1 MKLTTKEDYSIQ
13 LEEVYNSIV
22 LLTEE
27 KDEFSIC
34 MRDNGFEFFYGGK
47 KFEAKNGVVKEL
59 GWRYRDENLLENA
72 CTNEI

>member
-22 LLTEE
+22 LSTED
-27 KDEFSIC
+27 KDEFAIC

-59 GWRYRDENLLENA
+59 GWHYKYENLLENS
-72 CTNEI
+72 CINQM